1 MTMPRSDFEVSPGTY
16 HIDVTN
22 EDILKGVRGDGS
34 SCAIA
39 RAVKRALDLEDAE
52 IDGSI
57 ISIGYLRGE
66 GPDSIDAF
74 IATYDSAGR
83 VEPFAFDLTLEPTE
97 PLD

>member
-1 MTMPRSDFEVSPGTY
+1 M
-16 HIDVTN
+16 TN

-74 IATYDSAGR
+74 IATYDSAGG

-97 PLD
+97 PLN

>member
-1 MTMPRSDFEVSPGTY
+1 LTMPRFYWEVSPGTY

-22 EDILKGVRGDGS
+22 EDILKGVRGDAS
-34 SCAIA
+34 LCAIA

-52 IDGSI
+52 IEGSKI
-57 ISIGYLRGE
+57 RMGYLRGE
-66 GPDSIDAF
+66 GPRAIDAF